1 MGSDSTWSFP
11 KENGDLHKFYRLAS
25 VLETYLAHL
34 KRIALEYSS
43 ARNYIMRRVLY
54 WNEDDLVGSPAQAI
68 KLEGCAHDLNAKCGD
83 GRGEWF
89 EGDGADCSVQKTPF
103 PYAVD
108 AGEDESGP
116 VPIVRRRS

>member
-1 MGSDSTWSFP
+1 MSWTSE
-11 KENGDLHKFYRLAS
+11 ENGDLHKFYRLPS
-25 VLETYLAHL
+25 VLQTYLAHL
-34 KRIALEYSS
+34 KRIALEHSS
-43 ARNYIMRRVLY
+43 ARNYIMRQVLH

-68 KLEGCAHDLNAKCGD
+68 RLEGCAHELDAGRRH

-89 EGDGADCSVQKTPF
+89 EGEEADCSVQMTPF

-108 AGEDESGP
+108 AGEHESGP